1 MATMTQEHPDDLD
14 SPWKEALEQALPDF
28 LALFFPEAHA
38 GIDWSRGYRF
48 RDKELQQV
56 VRDAELGRRY
66 ADKLAEVYTLDGA
79 ETWVLVHIEI
89 QGQAD
94 PGFAER
100 MYVYHYRLFDRYRRD
115 VVSLAVLTDAQGGFR
130 PSGFERERWGCSLR
144 FRFPMVKLLDWRD
157 RAAALE
163 ADRNPFALV
172 ALAQLQA
179 VAHRGP
185 ARKRVK
191 LRLIRFLYAR
201 DYTRE
206 QILAWFRVLD
216 WMLGLPEDLDREFRE
231 ELIAFEEETQ
241 MPYVTSV
248 ERIGI
253 QKGLQQGLEQGR
265 QEGRQEGRKE
275 GEAAILLRQISLK
288 FGPPSEHVRARIE
301 AADADTLLDWSA
313 RILAAEG
320 VDDIFR

>member
-1 MATMTQEHPDDLD
+1 MTHQHPDDFD

-115 VVSLAVLTDAQGGFR
+115 VVSLAVLTDAKGGFR
-130 PSGFERERWGCSLR
+130 PHGYERERWGCSLR
-144 FRFPMVKLLDWRD
+144 FRFPTVKLLDWRD
-157 RAAALE
+157 RTAALE

-179 VAHRGP
+179 MAYRGP
-185 ARKRVK
+185 GRKGAK

-201 DYTRE
+201 DYSRE

-216 WMLGLPEDLDREFRE
+216 WILRLPEDLEREFMD
-231 ELIAFEEETQ
+231 ELTAFEEKEH
-241 MPYVTSV
+241 MPYVTSA

-253 QKGLQQGLEQGR
+253 QKGLEQGR
-265 QEGRQEGRKE
+265 KQ
-275 GEAAILLRQISLK
+275 GEAAILLRQIALK
-288 FGPPSEHVRARIE
+288 FGPPSEDVRERIE

-313 RILAAEG
+313 RILTAER
-320 VDDIFR
+320 VEDIFQ

>member
-1 MATMTQEHPDDLD
+1 M
-14 SPWKEALEQALPDF
+14 
-28 LALFFPEAHA
+28 
-38 GIDWSRGYRF
+38 
-48 RDKELQQV
+48 

-89 QGQAD
+89 QGRAD

-115 VVSLAVLTDAQGGFR
+115 AVSLAVLTDAQGGFR
-130 PSGFERERWGCSLR
+130 PSGYERKRWGCSLR
-144 FRFPMVKLLDWRD
+144 FQFPTVKLLDWRD
-157 RAAALE
+157 RTAVLE

-179 VAHRGP
+179 LTHRGGP

-191 LRLIRFLYAR
+191 LRLIRLLYAR
-201 DYTRE
+201 YYTRE

-216 WMLGLPEDLDREFRE
+216 WMLRLPEDLDLEFRE

-253 QKGLQQGLEQGR
+253 QKGLQQGR
-265 QEGRQEGRKE
+265 QE
-275 GEAAILLRQISLK
+275 GEAAVLLRLLALK
-288 FGPPSEHVRARIE
+288 FGPPSQEMRKRIE
-301 AADADTLLDWSA
+301 EADADTLLAWSG
-313 RILAAEG
+313 RILTAES

>member
-1 MATMTQEHPDDLD
+1 MPQQQHPDDFD

-28 LALFFPEAHA
+28 LALFFPEAHS

-79 ETWVLVHIEI
+79 RTWVLVHIEI

-115 VVSLAVLTDAQGGFR
+115 VVSLAVLTDAQNGFR
-130 PSGFERERWGCSLR
+130 PGGYERERWGCALQ

-157 RAAALE
+157 RATALE

-179 VAHRGP
+179 MAHRDGP
-185 ARKRVK
+185 ARKFAK
-191 LRLIRFLYAR
+191 LRLIRFLYQR
-201 DYTRE
+201 DYARE
-206 QILAWFRVLD
+206 QVLAWFRVLD
-216 WMLGLPEDLDREFRE
+216 WMLRLPEDLDLEFRE
-231 ELIAFEEETQ
+231 ELIAFEEERQ

-253 QKGLQQGLEQGR
+253 QKGREQGLEQGR
-265 QEGRQEGRKE
+265 KQ
-275 GEAAILLRQISLK
+275 GEAAILLRQIALK
-288 FGPPSEHVRARIE
+288 FGPPSEDVRERIE

-313 RILAAEG
+313 RILTAEQ
-320 VDDIFR
+320 VEDIFQ

>member
-265 QEGRQEGRKE
+265 QEGRQEGRRE

-313 RILAAEG
+313 RILAAER

>member
-1 MATMTQEHPDDLD
+1 
-14 SPWKEALEQALPDF
+14 
-28 LALFFPEAHA
+28 
-38 GIDWSRGYRF
+38 
-48 RDKELQQV
+48 
-56 VRDAELGRRY
+56 
-66 ADKLAEVYTLDGA
+66 VYTLDGA

-265 QEGRQEGRKE
+265 QEGRKE

-313 RILAAEG
+313 RILAAER